1 MVITRKER
9 ERLVLELYN
18 QGKTIREIAK
28 EVRMSFRDI
37 GAILNKALEEK
48 KSEGSKEEQDNIE
61 SEKNQERLSLSTQ
74 AYKLFSNR
82 MTPLEVAI
90 ELNLSE
96 SEATKFYREYW
107 KLRQLHNLNMVYE
120 ELRGDIEPFL
130 TLYKLAKR
138 KGIGPKQVV
147 NLLTIANN
155 DLPELEERLKTLRN
169 DMSTLQFQKRIDE
182 RNLYQL
188 NNQIATTTKLLNSFR
203 ISCIRERRE
212 VEKLYNE
219 KAMLEAL
226 VTGFKNNNEDYLK
239 IKQTAEEKVK
249 DVLTNSKLILK
260 FATLSVIE
268 SLRRNPELYNF
279 ISYSTSVV
287 TASTTYGSN
296 SYLPLMSG
304 RQHQQQSFND
314 SYTALILEESEK
326 LYNTLK
332 TELTNSVI
340 TTAAA
345 IRESSLPL
353 PIHNSRQKLTYEND
367 DTYQTEGS
375 RYNNQPEI

>member
-249 DVLTNSKLILK
+249 DVLTNSKLILE
-260 FATLSVIE
+260 FATLSVIV